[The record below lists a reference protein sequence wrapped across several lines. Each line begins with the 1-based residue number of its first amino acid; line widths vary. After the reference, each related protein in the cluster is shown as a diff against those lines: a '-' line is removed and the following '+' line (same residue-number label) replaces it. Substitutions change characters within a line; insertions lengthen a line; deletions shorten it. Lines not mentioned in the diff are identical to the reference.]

1 MAPPRWLTGRVPRT
15 SGQRSTA
22 DAGASSALRFD
33 SSTDDGGRCPA
44 APARGGRQRPDLR
57 TLLTG
62 VPVRAVGHR
71 PSSLRPL
78 AVLLVGAPEDGRRRS
93 VFRKHLVVR
102 DGRRAV
108 VRYDGRVVDVLDVGR
123 HRLVGRAW
131 RRSVEVLDVRQQLLV
146 LTGQEVA
153 AADVPGV
160 RVSAAARFAIADPVA
175 FLDAAADPELRLAVQ
190 LAVRDWVAAAPV
202 AELSAR
208 RAGAAVL
215 LTPLVAAEVAH
226 LGIGVVEVSVR
237 DVSLPGEL
245 RRALLATATS
255 TQEGQ
260 AALER
265 ARGEV
270 AATRALANAARTLA
284 DDPALLQLRTVQ
296 EVARAGATVV
306 LHVGEP

>member
-1 MAPPRWLTGRVPRT
+1 M
-15 SGQRSTA
+15 
-22 DAGASSALRFD
+22 
-33 SSTDDGGRCPA
+33 
-44 APARGGRQRPDLR
+44 
-57 TLLTG
+57 
-62 VPVRAVGHR
+62 
-71 PSSLRPL
+71 
-78 AVLLVGAPEDGRRRS
+78 
-93 VFRKHLVVR
+93 FRKHLVVR

-108 VRYDGRVVDVLDVGR
+108 VRYDGRVVDVLDAGR
-123 HRLVGRAW
+123 HRLRGRAW

-175 FLDAAADPELRLAVQ
+175 FLDAAADPEAELRLALQ

-202 AELSAR
+202 AELLAL
-208 RAGAAVL
+208 RAGAASV
-215 LTPLVAAEVAH
+215 LTPLVATEVAH
-226 LGIGVVEVSVR
+226 LGIAVVEASVR

-245 RRALLATATS
+245 RRALLATATA

-284 DDPALLQLRTVQ
+284 ENPALLQLRTVQ
-296 EVARAGATVV
+296 EAARAGSTVV
-306 LHVGEP
+306 LHVGES